1 MKKNQHHTSTPS
13 GAPTELVP
21 DWKKL
26 DRSDEVDL
34 YLHRASV
41 ASGRVDMLAPDG
53 GVLWIIQNDGKG
65 RAMFLHS
72 DGLTVF
78 RRPGTGNTSRRN
90 AFYKT

>member
-1 MKKNQHHTSTPS
+1 
-13 GAPTELVP
+13 
-21 DWKKL
+21 
-26 DRSDEVDL
+26 VDL
-34 YLHRASV
+34 YLHRAGV

-53 GVLWIIQNDGKG
+53 SVLWIIQNGGKG

-78 RRPGTGNTSRRN
+78 RRPRAGKTDRRN